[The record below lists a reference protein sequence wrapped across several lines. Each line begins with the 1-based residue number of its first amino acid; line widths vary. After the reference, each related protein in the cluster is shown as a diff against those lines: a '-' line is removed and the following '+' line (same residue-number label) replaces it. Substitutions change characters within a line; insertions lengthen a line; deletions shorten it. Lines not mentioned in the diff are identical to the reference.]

1 MKLIIR
7 AYILTFLLLFHLSF
21 RSQNSPAEVQSKSI
35 ILYGGTAH
43 LGNGK
48 VIKDAAIGFDNG
60 DITFVKNLLL
70 QNVDTTAYDIVIHTK
85 NKHIYPGFIATNSTL
100 GLFEIGAVRATLDYR
115 EVGKYNPNV
124 RTITSFNTDSRI
136 IPTVRTNGILLA
148 QISPRGGVI
157 SGTSSVVQFD
167 AWNWEDAVIN
177 IDEGMHMNWPRYRKV
192 NGSDKKYFDNLD
204 QLHAFFDKAQTYSI
218 NNSTEIDL
226 RLEALKPIFNGNK
239 RLYINANDVRQIKDL
254 IAFKKKYKLQRI
266 SIVGGQQSILIAPLL
281 RENKI
286 SVLLERVHSLPKYRQ
301 NDIHNPYK
309 SAAILAKENVEFCFQ
324 NAGDMEQMQ
333 SRNLPFLAGT
343 AVSYGLD
350 YELAIKALTQT
361 PAKILGLKNYG
372 ELKKGYSATLFISEG
387 DALDILT
394 NKVTNAFI
402 DGRQIDLINE
412 QEKNYF
418 KYKKKYKLTD

>member
-1 MKLIIR
+1 ML
-7 AYILTFLLLFHLSF
+7 YHYSF
-21 RSQNSPAEVQSKSI
+21 KSQNSPAKAQSKSI
-35 ILYGGTAH
+35 LLLGGTAH
-43 LGNGK
+43 LGNGD
-48 VIKDAAIGFDNG
+48 VIKDAAIGFENG
-60 DITFVKNLLL
+60 KITFVKNLLL
-70 QNVDTTAYDIVIHTK
+70 QNVDTTAYDIVIRSK

-100 GLFEIGAVRATLDYR
+100 GLMEIGAVRATLDYR

-124 RTITSFNTDSRI
+124 RTITSYNTDSRI

-167 AWNWEDAVIN
+167 AWNWEDAVVN
-177 IDEGMHMNWPRYRKV
+177 IDEGLHMNWPKYRKI

-204 QLHAFFDKAQTYSI
+204 LLSGFFDKAQTYSV

-226 RLEALKPIFNGNK
+226 RLEALKSIFNGNK

-254 IAFKKKYKLQRI
+254 IAFKKKYKLQKI
-266 SIVGGQQSILIAPLL
+266 SIIGGQQSILIAQLL

-402 DGRQIDLINE
+402 DGRQINLINE
-412 QEKNYF
+412 QERNYI
-418 KYKKKYKLTD
+418 KYKKKYNLTD